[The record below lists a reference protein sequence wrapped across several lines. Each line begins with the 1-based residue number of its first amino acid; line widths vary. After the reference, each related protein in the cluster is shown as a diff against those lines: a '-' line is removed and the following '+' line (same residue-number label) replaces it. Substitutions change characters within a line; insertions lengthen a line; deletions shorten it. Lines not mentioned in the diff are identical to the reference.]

1 MIKKQLLFLFL
12 LCFAFFAPY
21 FAKEYMVEPDS
32 YYFLAPETNI
42 YAAKALLFVC
52 LCVSV
57 AFVSILGYIFNKK
70 DGWLAGIFVFLSP
83 IFLLEY
89 LKFEPETFAYPILFA
104 SLVFFFKNGWKNKT
118 IACCL
123 VFSATFIW
131 QGSFLYFIPMVF
143 SFIPA
148 LLPLGFGFWLIK
160 FNPLLVL
167 GNFLPKAGVQE
178 SAFLGSGITFHWA
191 LLAGF
196 AGLDRKLFKLLP
208 FVVFFSILAFLN
220 AKFAIHIAPL
230 LAVAIPNLLKF
241 DRFKPL
247 LFGVL
252 VAILC
257 CSPIAVTQFYSPTDS
272 EITQVKLAV
281 QEANGE
287 IIYNDWGFGH
297 VINYFG
303 GKALAKAGGKQPDLN
318 CTGCVVLTNSEIN
331 CEKLNGLK
339 PFVYRC

>member
-1 MIKKQLLFLFL
+1 
-12 LCFAFFAPY
+12 
-21 FAKEYMVEPDS
+21 
-32 YYFLAPETNI
+32 
-42 YAAKALLFVC
+42 
-52 LCVSV
+52 
-57 AFVSILGYIFNKK
+57 
-70 DGWLAGIFVFLSP
+70 
-83 IFLLEY
+83 
-89 LKFEPETFAYPILFA
+89 
-104 SLVFFFKNGWKNKT
+104 
-118 IACCL
+118 
-123 VFSATFIW
+123 
-131 QGSFLYFIPMVF
+131 
-143 SFIPA
+143 
-148 LLPLGFGFWLIK
+148 
-160 FNPLLVL
+160 
-167 GNFLPKAGVQE
+167 
-178 SAFLGSGITFHWA
+178 
-191 LLAGF
+191 
-196 AGLDRKLFKLLP
+196 
-208 FVVFFSILAFLN
+208 
-220 AKFAIHIAPL
+220 
-230 LAVAIPNLLKF
+230 
-241 DRFKPL
+241 L